1 MKDMFKDFR
10 DTRNR
15 GGRFVGRKN
24 KHVEDYAVSKF
35 VDSFVNKPNLKSFMM

>member
-15 GGRFVGRKN
+15 EGRF
-24 KHVEDYAVSKF
+24 VEDYAVSKF
-35 VDSFVNKPNLKSFMM
+35 VDSFVNKPKLKPFLM